1 MNAEKDLLKEK
12 NDINDTLTN
21 YISSNFQKYSFSK
34 LSNSQGNSKTIYN
47 SNSNILIQ
55 ENKNNNNSSNIN
67 HSQSQLNNN
76 ISKENSKQELKNSI
90 LSKSRNKK
98 LLKLSVVKSKRKPQT
113 FIGEKNLPNP
123 TIFQKIITDLDKV
136 KTKADKTLDVMKK
149 NLRLTRNEI
158 SKRREYQKQSQLIST
173 NILNFEKNEEK
184 KRNLYNFNI
193 SNDNN
198 NNSQQSLY
206 LSKFKNKNISN
217 IFPNISSNNM
227 NQSISNGSTMIN
239 LNNMNENSEVN
250 TINMNNTSYNMNVY
264 NGFKTG
270 IRSRS
275 QLNIINPNNKNKS
288 KFGFSDKLYLKEIP
302 RVSLKSIKNE
312 YQNKPLFAFEKNK
325 NYYKDMYHLRNL
337 DFPLK
342 IVRHHCYK
350 IYGIPAILV
359 EQNSFNKDPEINSLT
374 IINKIQLIQD
384 NIDYFKINLMY
395 KNEFLEAFNN
405 MENYQKSEFNYN
417 IEEICCVIIKI
428 IPIIFQNYYDIIKK
442 LLYIVI
448 PDLVEERE
456 KKPENE
462 KECLNINYSFLN
474 ASSEYFNIC
483 FEVYKVLNKKYNRF
497 NYSINEFAPLNS
509 YLDLVR
515 YNTTNLISTANSFIN
530 KTKNDIKILDKLEV
544 GLKMKKAEKE
554 EVDIFERYHRR
565 HRKVAL
571 DEDIKIERINRALNL
586 KSRINRPE
594 INEAKCFDKYK
605 VNKKVSA
612 FNSSVFRDMMKYFK
626 PNIKAKIIAQQVID
640 RYEQKKNKFGNIND
654 NDNDNEN

>member
-250 TINMNNTSYNMNVY
+250 TINMNNTSYNMNIY

-275 QLNIINPNNKNKS
+275 QLNIIHPNNKNKS

-302 RVSLKSIKNE
+302 RISLKSIKNE

>member
-98 LLKLSVVKSKRKPQT
+98 LLKLRVVKSKRKPQT

-302 RVSLKSIKNE
+302 RISLKSIKNE

>member
-98 LLKLSVVKSKRKPQT
+98 LLKLRVVKSKRKPQT

-275 QLNIINPNNKNKS
+275 QLNIIHPNNKNKS

-325 NYYKDMYHLRNL
+325 NYYKEMYHLRNL

>member
-275 QLNIINPNNKNKS
+275 QLNIIHPNNKNKS

>member
-98 LLKLSVVKSKRKPQT
+98 LLKLRVVKSKRKPQT

-302 RVSLKSIKNE
+302 RISLKSIKNE

-325 NYYKDMYHLRNL
+325 NYYKEMYHLRNL

>member
-1 MNAEKDLLKEK
+1 MNTEKELLKEK
-12 NDINDTLTN
+12 NDLNETLTN
-21 YISSNFQKYSFSK
+21 YITSNFQKYSFSK
-34 LSNSQGNSKTIYN
+34 LSNSLGNSKTIYN

-55 ENKNNNNSSNIN
+55 ENKNINNSSNIN
-67 HSQSQLNNN
+67 HSQSQMNNN

-98 LLKLSVVKSKRKPQT
+98 LLKLSVVKSKRKPQS

-198 NNSQQSLY
+198 NNSQLSLY

-302 RVSLKSIKNE
+302 RISLKSIKNE

-342 IVRHHCYK
+342 TVRHHCYK

-448 PDLVEERE
+448 PDLIEERE

-509 YLDLVR
+509 YLDLAR

-640 RYEQKKNKFGNIND
+640 RYEQKKNRFGNIND
-654 NDNDNEN
+654 KN

>member
-302 RVSLKSIKNE
+302 RISLKSIKNE